1 MVSPG
6 KISPE
11 LYGPLMIVLTLAAI
25 IPLDM
30 HDISELSVHGSLRDT
45 TLIST
50 ALTTSFCWWA
60 FLSGITFWV
69 VQHTKTFVSFVQVAS
84 ILGYSMTSVCI
95 VIGIGGIT
103 ERTNIDSSTHILF
116 YILWMAVGGLANMR
130 LALLL
135 IGRTPMDYN
144 NRFKRLAVG
153 VVPFCLNMFFMLY
166 LHFSYHFVVE
176 AVIDAI
182 PV

>member
-1 MVSPG
+1 
-6 KISPE
+6 
-11 LYGPLMIVLTLAAI
+11 MIVLTLAAI

-30 HDISELSVHGSLRDT
+30 HDISEVSEHGSLRDT

-50 ALTTSFCWWA
+50 ALTTSFSWWI
-60 FLSGITFWV
+60 FLSGITFWI

-84 ILGYSMTSVCI
+84 ILGYSLTSVI
-95 VIGIGGIT
+95 FVIGLGGIV
-103 ERTNIDSSTHILF
+103 ERTNVDESKHFLF
-116 YILWMAVGGLANMR
+116 YILWAIIGGLANMR

-153 VVPFCLNMFFMLY
+153 VVPFCLNMLFMLR
-166 LHFSYHFVVE
+166 E
-176 AVIDAI
+176 
-182 PV
+182 